1 MYIFRGVFMQKRNW
15 FNYTAV
21 LLLLTVGIVSIAG
34 FDKPGSASAQEAPE
48 YGPASGKL
56 VIVGGGPLNN
66 TGIVE
71 KFIELA
77 GGPDARFVIVPTAG
91 GNRTPTGEIK
101 IYKEEEVI
109 ASWKKRGLKNVRM
122 LHTHDPKVADRT
134 HGRA

>member
-15 FNYTAV
+15 FSYRAV
-21 LLLLTVGIVSIAG
+21 LLLLTVVIAGNAG
-34 FDKPGSASAQEAPE
+34 FDKPGSAAAPEAPE
-48 YGPASGKL
+48 YGPARGKL
-56 VIVGGGPLNN
+56 VVVGGGPLNN

-101 IYKEEEVI
+101 VYKEDELI
-109 ASWKKRGLKNVRM
+109 ASWNNRGLKNVRM
-122 LHTHDPKVADRT
+122 LHTHDPKVADT
-134 HGRA
+134 